1 MTAHKVRGAHIYD
14 KIKILKNMARNKR
27 EKFKKVMIA
36 VIILF
41 VALMLVLAYMPM
53 IFAPSSSP
61 PGEDARTGQQVGS
74 ERMPQ

>member
-53 IFAPSSSP
+53 IFAPSSP
-61 PGEDARTGQQVGS
+61 PGEDARTDQQVGN
-74 ERMPQ
+74 ERVPR

>member
-1 MTAHKVRGAHIYD
+1 
-14 KIKILKNMARNKR
+14 MARNKR
-27 EKFKKVMIA
+27 EKFKRVVIA

-61 PGEDARTGQQVGS
+61 PGEDARTDQQVGS
-74 ERMPQ
+74 EKMPR

>member
-36 VIILF
+36 VVILF

-53 IFAPSSSP
+53 IFAPSSP
-61 PGEDARTGQQVGS
+61 PGEDARTDQQVGN
-74 ERMPQ
+74 ERVPR